1 VLCTHGVHTNTPV
14 VAIRWETAE
23 RDARGSTGRETHR
36 NASRGNLCARAR
48 GVRARRIA
56 WSSREKGFSSA
67 SITFFLAFHQVFGV
81 SWRCARRSRARSGVC
96 ARDRAR
102 GGCGEPCRMRWRRE
116 MAKSWG
122 RRASRAGERWIAR
135 RARRRDARLAR
146 ARVRRRNG
154 SSRRRRRMMGFWM
167 GRILCYGSLRCVR
180 VCARDAC
187 VR

>member
-1 VLCTHGVHTNTPV
+1 MFKNRHRDGFYFFDRARRRIARAVDARARDDRAARATNAMRDNFTARAPRDTRAMAARARVDGAVLCTHGVHTNTPV

-116 MAKSWG
+116 MAKS
-122 RRASRAGERWIAR
+122 
-135 RARRRDARLAR
+135 
-146 ARVRRRNG
+146 
-154 SSRRRRRMMGFWM
+154 
-167 GRILCYGSLRCVR
+167 
-180 VCARDAC
+180 
-187 VR
+187 